1 MIEDSRSLSLPLVWH
16 SQWPQSPGSAT
27 LPHLPTSH
35 WFLWIARV
43 GSPHAQV
50 VRVLF
55 CGSPRMLS
63 RRDGKRRSSPGP
75 PPPPR
80 TSDHSALRTLSLHLM
95 RRPPV
100 KQSTPAQAAQR
111 LCGRHVPRAPACSVQ
126 SPRGALVLPINF
138 KSGNGG
144 SDRKLTCRVHTLE
157 HIQARSSCPAG
168 FLLPVQPEKTGKL
181 TTMSVFTE
189 RELHAKQTL
198 KGFIS

>member
-1 MIEDSRSLSLPLVWH
+1 MDCSRWESPRAGGQGPLLWVSQDAFAAGWKAPFLSWAPT
-16 SQWPQSPGSAT
+16 PT
-27 LPHLPTSH
+27 PHL
-35 WFLWIARV
+35 
-43 GSPHAQV
+43 
-50 VRVLF
+50 
-55 CGSPRMLS
+55 
-63 RRDGKRRSSPGP
+63 
-75 PPPPR
+75 
-80 TSDHSALRTLSLHLM
+80 
-95 RRPPV
+95 RPQCFKNIVTTPDAKTPV

>member
-1 MIEDSRSLSLPLVWH
+1 MAPVPWVSHSTSPSNIPLVPMDCSRWESPRAGGQGPLLWV
-16 SQWPQSPGSAT
+16 SQDAFAAGWKAPFLSWAPT
-27 LPHLPTSH
+27 PTPHLRPQCFKNIVTTPDAKTPREAVDTST
-35 WFLWIARV
+35 
-43 GSPHAQV
+43 GSPKA
-50 VRVLF
+50 LW
-55 CGSPRMLS
+55 
-63 RRDGKRRSSPGP
+63 
-75 PPPPR
+75 PPR
-80 TSDHSALRTLSLHLM
+80 
-95 RRPPV
+95 
-100 KQSTPAQAAQR
+100 
-111 LCGRHVPRAPACSVQ
+111 PRAPACSVQ